1 MASPATRYTD
11 QELVAM
17 LRILASDYNKRPT
30 QRAILADERLPTHH
44 TFNKRFGSVLKA
56 LDAAGLKDLA
66 DNSAMHDMARDV
78 IEHFGDDIIIDEYA
92 QIGPIIV
99 DFIIDG
105 PKGKMVIDIVNMEGV
120 DPRVEEE
127 ICKMRIAL
135 AIGNTNMPYHIV
147 KNAGDIIELLS

>member
-44 TFNKRFGSVLKA
+44 TFNKRFGSILKA
-56 LDAAGLKDLA
+56 LDVAGLKDLI
-66 DNSAMHDMARDV
+66 DNSIMHDMARDV
-78 IEHFGDDIIIDEYA
+78 IEHFGDDIIVDEYA
-92 QIGPIIV
+92 QIGPIVV

-105 PKGKMVIDIVNMEGV
+105 PKGKMAIDIVNMEGV
-120 DPRVEEE
+120 NPQVEEE
-127 ICKMRIAL
+127 IRKMRTAL
-135 AIGNTNMPYHIV
+135 AIGNADMPYHIV
-147 KNAGDIIELLS
+147 KNAGDIIKLLS